1 MPANLLLYQTIFT
14 NSSMIKTIKIT
25 SQFSGKFKLLPK
37 EEKLAAVEEIKYFKE
52 NPFSPSL
59 DTHPLKEKFAG
70 FYSFSVLPNLR
81 IMFRF
86 SKSDQSEV
94 ILYDIGPHEIY
105 K

>member
-1 MPANLLLYQTIFT
+1 
-14 NSSMIKTIKIT
+14 MIKTIKIT
-25 SQFSGKFKLLPK
+25 SRFSRKFKFLAK
-37 EEKLAAVEEIKYFKE
+37 EEKLAAVEEIRYFQE

-59 DTHPLKEKFAG
+59 NTHPLKKKLAG
-70 FYSFSVLPNLR
+70 FYSFSVLPDLR

>member
-1 MPANLLLYQTIFT
+1 
-14 NSSMIKTIKIT
+14 MIKNIKIT
-25 SQFSGKFKLLPK
+25 SRFSRKFKLLPK
-37 EEKLAAVEEIKYFKE
+37 EERLVAVEEIKFFKE
-52 NPFSPSL
+52 DPFSPFL
-59 DTHPLKEKFAG
+59 NTHPLKEKLAG

-86 SKSDQSEV
+86 SKPDQSEV

>member
-1 MPANLLLYQTIFT
+1 
-14 NSSMIKTIKIT
+14 MIKNIKVT
-25 SQFSGKFKLLPK
+25 SRFSRKFKLLSK
-37 EEKLAAVEEIKYFKE
+37 EERLSAVEEIKYFKE

-59 DTHPLKEKFAG
+59 NTHPLKEKLSG
-70 FYSFSVLPNLR
+70 FYSFSVLPDLR

-94 ILYDIGPHEIY
+94 VLYDIGPHEIY